1 MLSVNDIHVA
11 YGSSTVL
18 QGVSLEVQAGEIVS
32 VIGRN
37 GVGKTTLLKAIIG
50 LLKVRQGS
58 LAFDGD
64 DLTAVPAYERARRGI
79 GYVPQG
85 RLIFPN
91 LTVQENLQ
99 IGADLDPVKNSGMM
113 DEVLDEFPIL
123 RERFRQRGGTLS
135 GGQQQMLAIAR
146 ALVGNPRLLLLDEPS
161 EGIQP
166 NIVHEMEEKIAALN
180 RRHNLSMILVE
191 QNIEFA
197 AALAKRVYVMDKGL
211 IATEISPDK
220 IMDENIVRN
229 FLAV

>member
-64 DLTAVPAYERARRGI
+64 DLTAVPAYERARCGI

-123 RERFRQRGGTLS
+123 RERLRQRGGTLS

-146 ALVGNPRLLLLDEPS
+146 ALVGNPKLLLLDEPS

>member
-11 YGSSTVL
+11 YGSSAVL

-113 DEVLDEFPIL
+113 DDVLDEFPIL

-146 ALVGNPRLLLLDEPS
+146 ALVGNPKLLLLDEPS

>member
-113 DEVLDEFPIL
+113 DDVLDEFPIL